1 MSTIGEDKI
10 ISCRDCGTEFV
21 FTAGEQ
27 GFYAERGFV
36 EPVRCPGCRAVRRR
50 ARDMNGAPGGFAG
63 GSGGGMGGSRPMFE
77 IICDQC
83 GQPAHVP
90 FEPRQ
95 GRPVYCRD
103 CFQQMR
109 G

>member
-1 MSTIGEDKI
+1 MSMTGEDKMI
-10 ISCRDCGTEFV
+10 VCRDCGTEFV

-27 GFYAERGFV
+27 SFYAERGFV
-36 EPVRCPGCRAVRRR
+36 APVRCPACRAVRRR
-50 ARDMNGAPGGFAG
+50 ARESNGPPGMMA
-63 GSGGGMGGSRPMFE
+63 SGGGMGGTRQMFE

-83 GQPAHVP
+83 GQTAQVP